1 MGRTKKY
8 HKRNES
14 NKHCY
19 PSSSSSCSSDSNCV
33 VDDRSAKEVEAIW
46 DEAFSG
52 AILLPVIGFPSNSG
66 GVGTLTHGMGDGI
79 LLHIN
84 GLPSKSPLSNN
95 ALYSFECSQGH
106 YLNLYE
112 IMLPDIPGRDG
123 EDSTVEIYVKL
134 LYKYGLSVAGVHFHW
149 WGQNL
154 VRGNTLISAIHH
166 QAIDM
171 DPKEFSRKT
180 IKALKKTMEVIDRRS
195 GHSGHGGH

>member
-1 MGRTKKY
+1 MTRSYKNRK
-8 HKRNES
+8 HRES
-14 NKHCY
+14 NKNYRPH
-19 PSSSSSCSSDSNCV
+19 SSSSCSSDSDCI

-79 LLHIN
+79 LLSIN

-123 EDSTVEIYVKL
+123 EDSTVEIYVNL

-154 VRGNTLISAIHH
+154 IRGNTLISAIHH

-180 IKALKKTMEVIDRRS
+180 IKALKKTMAVIDRRT
-195 GHSGHGGH
+195 GH